1 MRNTFRFAL
10 YLVILGLILAGGAPA
25 SAEAD
30 PSPEIAPPDTTPP
43 EILGVRDRECIVGR
57 TVVYYDGVSA
67 VDDMDGAVPVT
78 VETQVD
84 NHTVGEYPVTYR
96 AVDSSGNE
104 ASVSCTFTVVELE
117 ASQQMIHQLATEVLD
132 KITTP
137 DMVAAEKA
145 KAIFDYVHRYMRY
158 GNRTNHNYTDWRKAA
173 YQAFTT
179 HRGDCYNIYAMTRA
193 LLDETEIQY
202 LSVER
207 VKTAQRRTRHYWVL
221 VNLGTGWYVYDPT
234 YTPRHKAY
242 AFMWTES
249 QCKKFPLYW
258 NYDKTI
264 LPELATKRFN
274 YEQELQREKAARAA
288 G

>member
-1 MRNTFRFAL
+1 MRNTFRFVIVF
-10 YLVILGLILAGGAPA
+10 VILGLLLGGAPA

-30 PSPEIAPPDTTPP
+30 STSEPAPGDTTPP
-43 EILGVRDRECIVGR
+43 EILGVRDREWIVGQM
-57 TVVYYDGVSA
+57 VVYYDGVSA
-67 VDDMDGAVPVT
+67 VDDVDGEVPVT

-84 NHTVGEYPVTYR
+84 HHTVGEYPVTYR
-96 AVDSSGNE
+96 AVDSAGNE

-132 KITTP
+132 KIIKP
-137 DMVAAEKA
+137 DMVTVEKA

-193 LLDETEIQY
+193 LLDETEIEY

-207 VKTAQRRTRHYWVL
+207 LQTARRRTRHYWVL
-221 VNLGTGWYVYDPT
+221 VNFGTGWYVYDPT
-234 YTPRHKAY
+234 YTSKHKAY

-249 QCKKFPLYW
+249 QCRRFPQYW

-264 LPELATKRFN
+264 LPELATERFD
-274 YEQELQREKAARAA
+274 YDQEVRREKEARAA